1 MCQQW
6 RLLKC
11 DCVSDLFPSGKFF
24 AIIFFFLVKTFAYA
38 YPRRSVLNAAYS
50 TYRPDEIFLSFNGG
64 KDCTVLLDIIMK
76 LLPTIV
82 SSGDL
87 KCVYMQP
94 KEPFE
99 EVEEFI
105 DHCRRYYNIKI
116 RSMRGDIRTILNKIC
131 EEDHKI
137 KACLMG
143 SRQTD
148 PYCENLKSMQETDPG
163 WPKMMRINPMLNW
176 SCSDIW
182 EYIQKNDVPYCSLY
196 DRGYTSIGD
205 KTNTIPNPNLK
216 RTGKSGEMIYIAA
229 YQLQH
234 DKLERA
240 GRL

>member
-1 MCQQW
+1 MNPNADFQTKQEQTIQV
-6 RLLKC
+6 LK
-11 DCVSDLFPSGKFF
+11 
-24 AIIFFFLVKTFAYA
+24 
-38 YPRRSVLNAAYS
+38 AAYS
-50 TYRPDEIFLSFNGG
+50 LYRPDEIFLSFNGG
-64 KDCTVLLDIIMK
+64 KDCTVLLDILIK

-82 SSGDL
+82 SSSEL

-105 DHCRRYYNIKI
+105 EHCRRYYNIKI
-116 RSMRGDIRTILNKIC
+116 RSIKGDIKMTLSQIC
-131 EEDHKI
+131 EEDHNI
-137 KACLMG
+137 KACIMG

-148 PYCENLKSMQETDPG
+148 PYCESLKSMQETDPG
-163 WPKMMRINPMLNW
+163 WPKLMRINPLLSWN
-176 SCSDIW
+176 CSDIW
-182 EYIQKNDVPYCSLY
+182 EYLQKNDVPYCSLY

-216 RTGKSGEMIYIAA
+216 RTGTSGEISYIAA
-229 YQLQH
+229 YHLQNA

>member
-1 MCQQW
+1 MSLRSEYQSKQEQTIQV
-6 RLLKC
+6 LK
-11 DCVSDLFPSGKFF
+11 
-24 AIIFFFLVKTFAYA
+24 
-38 YPRRSVLNAAYS
+38 AAYR

-64 KDCTVLLDIIMK
+64 KDCTVLLDILIK
-76 LLPTIV
+76 LLPTIG

-105 DHCRRYYNIKI
+105 EHCRRYYKIKI
-116 RSMRGDIRTILNKIC
+116 RSVKGEIKTILNQIC
-131 EEDHKI
+131 KEDPNI
-137 KACLMG
+137 KACIMG
-143 SRQTD
+143 CRQTD
-148 PYCENLKSMQETDPG
+148 PYCENLKPMQETDPG
-163 WPKMMRINPMLNW
+163 WPKLMRVNPLLNW
-176 SCSDIW
+176 NCADIW

-216 RTGKSGEMIYIAA
+216 RTEPSGEIVYSPA
-229 YQLQH
+229 YHLQDA